1 VTDPYANAGSIVRGA
16 DVVGDNDGL
25 LEVGETWSFTAA
37 HTVTQAEIDSNGG
50 GNGQLENTA
59 TADSNQTG
67 PDTDDASAPVV
78 YNPALNSVKDV
89 SGVTGGTG
97 GAADSAG
104 DVINYAITVANTGN
118 MTLTGVTV
126 TDPYANAGSIV
137 RGVDVVGDNDGLLK
151 VGETWSYTAAHTVRQ
166 SEINSNGGGNGQLE
180 NTATADSNETG
191 PDTDDATVPVVYN
204 PDLTIIKDAV
214 VADRHADHAGDI
226 IHYRVTVDNTGNV
239 DLTNVV
245 LTDVFEGGPAVVLDT
260 NHSTAT
266 TSDDAILAGDANND
280 GILGVNETW
289 TYSYNHV
296 LTQNELDTRGID
308 GDGSLDNAASVTTTE
323 TGPDSDDAH
332 IPLELGP
339 GVRTPGFW
347 SQNTGQNQWTKF
359 WDGIEGNE
367 PKQSGTNGFA
377 DGEITYAVDSNHDG
391 FITGTDAK
399 GLLIGDFNLDGIE
412 NNGEDV
418 LFISTADALTLLN
431 ASQKQ
436 QGDMRFVLGR
446 DVVASWLNYL
456 AGNGIGTEADT
467 NSPRHYIDDSAQWL
481 DFTTN
486 NDDTLTIAEL
496 STGKIAASSP
506 IWQSPSFG
514 LDHSGSQLHS
524 GLDEYNNHGTILG
537 VSYASA
543 A

>member
-1 VTDPYANAGSIVRGA
+1 MPSIPI
-16 DVVGDNDGL
+16 
-25 LEVGETWSFTAA
+25 T
-37 HTVTQAEIDSNGG
+37 TVS
-50 GNGQLENTA
+50 
-59 TADSNQTG
+59 S
-67 PDTDDASAPVV
+67 PAP
-78 YNPALNSVKDV
+78 
-89 SGVTGGTG
+89 T
-97 GAADSAG
+97 
-104 DVINYAITVANTGN
+104 
-118 MTLTGVTV
+118 
-126 TDPYANAGSIV
+126 
-137 RGVDVVGDNDGLLK
+137 
-151 VGETWSYTAAHTVRQ
+151 
-166 SEINSNGGGNGQLE
+166 
-180 NTATADSNETG
+180 
-191 PDTDDATVPVVYN
+191 
-204 PDLTIIKDAV
+204 
-214 VADRHADHAGDI
+214 
-226 IHYRVTVDNTGNV
+226 
-239 DLTNVV
+239 
-245 LTDVFEGGPAVVLDT
+245 
-260 NHSTAT
+260 
-266 TSDDAILAGDANND
+266 
-280 GILGVNETW
+280 
-289 TYSYNHV
+289 
-296 LTQNELDTRGID
+296 
-308 GDGSLDNAASVTTTE
+308 
-323 TGPDSDDAH
+323 
-332 IPLELGP
+332 
-339 GVRTPGFW
+339 
-347 SQNTGQNQWTKF
+347 
-359 WDGIEGNE
+359 
-367 PKQSGTNGFA
+367 
-377 DGEITYAVDSNHDG
+377 
-391 FITGTDAK
+391 K